1 MPVVEIHLVE
11 GEHLPA
17 RIEELLRRVSE
28 RYAAVLESPINRVR
42 AFVTMHP
49 PELWATGGITAAVD
63 GDPAPYFVAAVL
75 EGRPASQR
83 QQLLAEI
90 TDAICDVLGATRS
103 RVRGRVAQVAPEDW
117 AIGGVPASRK
127 RREEIVARSTRV

>member
-11 GEHLPA
+11 GQQPPA

-28 RYAAVLESPINRVR
+28 RYAAVLESPITRIR

-49 PELWATGGITAAVD
+49 PELWSTGGVTAAVD

-75 EGRPASQR
+75 EGRPAEQR
-83 QQLLAEI
+83 QRLLAEI
-90 TDAICDVLGATRS
+90 TDTLCEVLGATRS
-103 RVRGRVAQVAPEDW
+103 RVRGRIAQVPPEDW
-117 AIGGVPASRK
+117 GIGGVPASSR
-127 RREEIVARSTRV
+127 RREEIVARSSRL